1 MMKRIASILLFSMI
15 SMLSFGQLNMNELGH
30 LPYTKQ
36 LSDIWGYADG
46 DGNEYA
52 LIGVFDGFSIVD
64 VTDPTAPEEVYFE
77 TGVPSIWR
85 DVKTWD
91 NHAYVSTE
99 GGGGIL
105 IVDMNPLPGQITSST
120 YFKGEDYPFESVHNI
135 YIDESGK
142 LYIFGANYSSGG
154 AIICDLTSDPMN
166 PEELG
171 IYDEYY
177 LHDGMARG
185 DTLWGGAIYAGQ
197 VLAIDV
203 SNPSNPIL
211 MGSATTPS
219 QFTHNAWISDD
230 GTHVFTTD
238 EVGGGFIG
246 SYDVTDLDNI
256 TEVDRIQ
263 SSPLSLVIPHNAH
276 VLNDYIVTSY
286 YADGVTIHDADRPH
300 NLVEVGNFDTAPEF
314 EGNGFNGCWGVYPF
328 LPSGNI
334 VASDMQEGLYI
345 LEPEY
350 VRACYVEGEITD
362 SVTGM
367 PIMNAVVR
375 IQSTDA
381 FAFSGLDGSYAFG
394 IPESGTYDIEVIHDN
409 YPSKVFE
416 DVELENGELTLL
428 NVELSNWVTSINTQ
442 SEETSLNIYP
452 NPSTFEFTVEFL
464 GDQSDFQEIK
474 VFNIAGLLVTEI
486 DLNGNTNGQFT
497 FGRELPS
504 GTYVV
509 KVTNSNGKVSASLIT
524 KR

>member
-1 MMKRIASILLFSMI
+1 MKRIATLLLFTII

-30 LPYTKQ
+30 FPYAKQ

-52 LIGVFDGFSIVD
+52 LVGVFDGFSIVD
-64 VTDPTAPEEVYFE
+64 VTDPGSPEEVYFE

-85 DVKTWD
+85 DIKTWD

-105 IVDMNPLPGQITSST
+105 IVDLNPLPGQVTSFT
-120 YFKGEDYPFESVHNI
+120 YFKGEDYPFESAHNI
-135 YIDESGK
+135 YIDEFGK

-154 AIICDLTSDPMN
+154 AIICDLTGDPMN

-171 IYDEYY
+171 IFDEFY

-197 VLAIDV
+197 ILAIDV
-203 SNPSNPIL
+203 SDPSAPEL

-219 QFTHNAWISDD
+219 QFTHNAWVSDD

-246 SYDVTDLDNI
+246 SFDVTDLDNI

-300 NLVEVGNFDTAPEF
+300 NLIEVGNFDTAPEF
-314 EGNGFNGCWGVYPF
+314 EGNGYNGCWGVYPF

-345 LEPEY
+345 LEAEY
-350 VRACYVEGEITD
+350 VRACYLEGEITD
-362 SVTGM
+362 SVTGL
-367 PIMNAVVR
+367 PIMNAVIR
-375 IQSTDA
+375 IQPTDA
-381 FAFSGLDGSYAFG
+381 IAFSDLDGSYAFG
-394 IPESGTYDIEVIHDN
+394 IPEAGTYNIEVIHED
-409 YPSKVFE
+409 YPSQVIE

-428 NVELSNWVTSINTQ
+428 NVELSNWVTSINSPSDT
-442 SEETSLNIYP
+442 ESLNIYP
-452 NPSTFEFTVEFL
+452 NPSSSVFTLEVP
-464 GDQSDFQEIK
+464 DDKSAYQEVK
-474 VFNIAGLLVTEI
+474 VFNLTGALVAELE
-486 DLNGNTNGQFT
+486 LNSRPSRKVT
-497 FGRELPS
+497 FGQELPS
-504 GTYVV
+504 GTYIL
-509 KVTNSNGKVSASLIT
+509 KMTSRSGEMISSLIT